1 MADGSEHA
9 RLRAIAARVERAF
22 PLTCRRT
29 LLILSDLDPDQLQ
42 AQWQVEPGHLA
53 LVRGGFPS
61 GLDGVRPRLRLL
73 RVDAGDR
80 EVAAL
85 SLPDG
90 GGQEGGV
97 VRFLVS
103 GGLGTR
109 YRAELGLA
117 SPEGGWLLLTRSEV
131 ASVPT
136 RPCEIAASRVAP
148 EGPVEPAD
156 APPTETPSEVASV
169 PNRPPEVESIC
180 RDFPSNP
187 AEASG
192 AGEAP
197 IAASV
202 LVDPTLADPGVPLAP
217 VFPLPG
223 LPEGVADHLAP
234 GATVAILPWFRRLP
248 APGIIPAFRP
258 PVIPL
263 IIAREPPP
271 PAQPGEARPG
281 IEGPGEGDMGAAWGR
296 PGCADRAFSGGEGT
310 GYPGHAGHEA
320 DETPPGREA
329 EFRLG
334 RDPSLQGGGLG
345 ELPDGV
351 ASLPAL
357 KGHGGAW
364 QSSATS
370 PGSPGGSTSPVWT
383 PWALG
388 AARPMMAP
396 SAWTHRVQGALS
408 ARSPESSAPDQP

>member
-131 ASVPT
+131 ASVP
-136 RPCEIAASRVAP
+136 
-148 EGPVEPAD
+148 
-156 APPTETPSEVASV
+156 
-169 PNRPPEVESIC
+169 NRPPEVESIC

-217 VFPLPG
+217 VFPLPS

-248 APGIIPAFRP
+248 APGIIPAFCP

-334 RDPSLQGGGLG
+334 RDASLQGGGLG

-364 QSSATS
+364 QSSAT
-370 PGSPGGSTSPVWT
+370 SPGGSTSPVWT

>member
-131 ASVPT
+131 ASVP
-136 RPCEIAASRVAP
+136 
-148 EGPVEPAD
+148 
-156 APPTETPSEVASV
+156 
-169 PNRPPEVESIC
+169 NRPPEVESIC

-192 AGEAP
+192 AGVASL
-197 IAASV
+197 AASD
-202 LVDPTLADPGVPLAP
+202 LRDPTLADPGVPLAP
-217 VFPLPG
+217 VFPLPS

-370 PGSPGGSTSPVWT
+370 PGGSTSPVWT

>member
-103 GGLGTR
+103 GGLGTH

-131 ASVPT
+131 VSVPP
-136 RPCEIAASRVAP
+136 RPREIAAYRVAP
-148 EGPVEPAD
+148 EGPVEQAD
-156 APPTETPSEVASV
+156 GPPTETPSEVASA
-169 PNRPPEVESIC
+169 PNRPPEVESLC

-197 IAASV
+197 IASSV
-202 LVDPTLADPGVPLAP
+202 LVDPTLADPGVHLAP
-217 VFPLPG
+217 VFPLPL
-223 LPEGVADHLAP
+223 LPEAPIGYLAPRQTTAALAGVAAALAAR
-234 GATVAILPWFRRLP
+234 GR
-248 APGIIPAFRP
+248 FRP
-258 PVIPL
+258 LPVLGITPL
-263 IIAREPPP
+263 VIAREPPP
-271 PAQPGEARPG
+271 PGQPPG
-281 IEGPGEGDMGAAWGR
+281 QPQGQPHDQPFGTAPGEGLVTVTHSGSRREGR
-296 PGCADRAFSGGEGT
+296 PGGAEVRSGGSNSE
-310 GYPGHAGHEA
+310 PHA
-320 DETPPGREA
+320 P
-329 EFRLG
+329 
-334 RDPSLQGGGLG
+334 
-345 ELPDGV
+345 
-351 ASLPAL
+351 
-357 KGHGGAW
+357 
-364 QSSATS
+364 
-370 PGSPGGSTSPVWT
+370 SPGGSNPPNPGGSLAHLVPPGSSWPLPPFSSGSPTSPAW
-383 PWALG
+383 LIG
-388 AARPMMAP
+388 AATPTAWDSWVSRLSTPVAP
-396 SAWTHRVQGALS
+396 GW
-408 ARSPESSAPDQP
+408 SPTDHP

>member
-131 ASVPT
+131 ASVP
-136 RPCEIAASRVAP
+136 
-148 EGPVEPAD
+148 
-156 APPTETPSEVASV
+156 
-169 PNRPPEVESIC
+169 NRPPEVESIC

-217 VFPLPG
+217 VFPLPS

-248 APGIIPAFRP
+248 APGIIPAFCP

-320 DETPPGREA
+320 DETPPGWEA

-334 RDPSLQGGGLG
+334 RDASLQGGGLG

>member
-103 GGLGTR
+103 GGLGTH

-131 ASVPT
+131 VSVPT
-136 RPCEIAASRVAP
+136 RPLTVPARGVDPRVPVDQVQTHCHEDARHTP
-148 EGPVEPAD
+148 ENEGL
-156 APPTETPSEVASV
+156 
-169 PNRPPEVESIC
+169 C
-180 RDFPSNP
+180 RDVRSNP
-187 AEASG
+187 AEARE
-192 AGEAP
+192 AGV
-197 IAASV
+197 AS
-202 LVDPTLADPGVPLAP
+202 LTASDLRDPTLADSGVPLAP
-217 VFPLPG
+217 VFPLPS

-248 APGIIPAFRP
+248 APGIIPAFCP

-370 PGSPGGSTSPVWT
+370 PGGSTSPVWT